1 MVESLQRL
9 FAYLIRSDRRYIDPT
24 TVLSTL
30 SDESGKQITIGDE
43 KDVGEFN
50 MLLIARIEDGL
61 RGSRPAN
68 VPIEG
73 SPAKASI
80 DVSGLIRKDS
90 FTGRDESAVI
100 DSAVVSSLFYGLQH
114 EETWIKEGSSR
125 GRITDSKEVLFGQFI
140 LHVENKDLY
149 TAWDRAMSVT
159 IDGYISAEGERLQ
172 ADNDVWITKA
182 PQILLFQISRVDFD
196 KSSQM
201 PVKSNK
207 KFTFPKIL
215 HPDRFLIENKALSTD
230 LRVKLTSLRKKVERL
245 EKVLEQFENFRGSQ
259 ATIGQVLGLAGNFL
273 RDQAQPN
280 EYMET
285 EDSSVHVY
293 SPGRLG
299 FDREVS
305 PPQLSDIEKLLVG
318 YKDRIEEMIGNMK
331 LQLKQCNE
339 DIQSV
344 FDRHDLTKH
353 PYQLHSILIHDG
365 QAGSGHYFAC
375 IYEPETTIWRRYSDI
390 NVTEISEA
398 EVMTEAFGGHHY
410 ASAYCLMYIDTR
422 LVEQMGQGKKL
433 RSYSLA
439 QALDQHPD
447 VYSSFVPHALA
458 LEVDEDNV
466 KQKSE
471 IIDWKT
477 SSISRAIH
485 DAYQIRHTQA
495 TTQWQSFRSKS
506 TDSIKHELIN
516 FAIFMRIKGEE
527 TISNWFILDTCMRE
541 FDEEHRS
548 IRDLQPMDPLYKKII
563 ALSFKPRI
571 FLYNDESVRIGNA
584 LKDFE
589 NAYKFAIM
597 DEYVMRKMNEFN
609 YFEAFFGLSS
619 ILTQTFPEKTEY
631 QTQPKELTKLLA
643 LHLSSMLNKCVY
655 QRDFRRA
662 CVLVGLLAVLTTMY
676 LDPFQPYYSQ
686 VERNVKWT
694 VDYMQKH
701 CAEDYTGE
709 VQERFEKA
717 FSSISK
723 QEFEPFFDLALSIA
737 ELDAV
742 NEQCRSFSGNVWI
755 EGWKSHL
762 VPSRYAHEL
771 ARLKK
776 NYEIWVAWEALMKQT
791 HVVVTESQKLDY
803 EARAGIQPPR

>member
-1 MVESLQRL
+1 M
-9 FAYLIRSDRRYIDPT
+9 
-24 TVLSTL
+24 LSTL

-61 RGSRPAN
+61 RGSRPVQQPA
-68 VPIEG
+68 EG
-73 SPAKASI
+73 SPVKASI
-80 DVSGLIRKDS
+80 DVSTLIRKDS

-100 DSAVVSSLFYGLQH
+100 DSAVVSNLFYGLQH
-114 EETWIKEGSSR
+114 EETWIKEGSNR
-125 GRITDSKEVLFGQFI
+125 GRITDSKDVLFGQFI

-159 IDGYISAEGERLQ
+159 IDDYITAEGERLQ
-172 ADNDVWITKA
+172 ADNDVWITKT

-196 KSSQM
+196 KSAQM
-201 PVKSNK
+201 PVKSHK
-207 KFTFPKIL
+207 KFTFPKVL
-215 HPDRFLIENKALSTD
+215 YPDRFLIENKALSTE
-230 LRVKLTSLRKKVERL
+230 LRVRLTSLRKKVEKL
-245 EKVLEQFENFRGSQ
+245 DKVLEQFENFRGSQ
-259 ATIGQVLGLAGNFL
+259 ATIGQVLGLAGAFL
-273 RDQAQPN
+273 KDQTQPN

-293 SPGRLG
+293 SPGRVG

-305 PPQLSDIEKLLVG
+305 SPQLSDIEQLLVG
-318 YKDRIEEMIGNMK
+318 YKARIEEMIGNMK
-331 LQLKQCNE
+331 RQLKQCNE
-339 DIQSV
+339 EIQSV
-344 FDRHDLTKH
+344 FDRPDLTKH

-375 IYEPETTIWRRYSDI
+375 IYEPETALWRRYSDI

-398 EVMTEAFGGHHY
+398 EVFTEAYGGHHY

-422 LVEQMGQGKKL
+422 LVEQNGQGKKL
-433 RSYSLA
+433 RSHSLA
-439 QALDQHPD
+439 QALDQSPD
-447 VYSSFVPHALA
+447 VYSSFIPHPLV

-477 SSISRAIH
+477 SSISRAVH
-485 DAYQIRHTQA
+485 DAYQTRHTQA
-495 TTQWQSFRSKS
+495 TTQWQSFRNKS
-506 TDSIKHELIN
+506 ADSIKHELIN
-516 FAIFMRIKGEE
+516 FAIHMKIKGEE
-527 TISNWFILDTCMRE
+527 NISNWFILDTCVRE
-541 FDEEHRS
+541 FDDEHRS
-548 IRDLQPMDPLYKKII
+548 VRDLHPTDPLYKKIL
-563 ALSFKPRI
+563 ALSFKPR
-571 FLYNDESVRIGNA
+571 LMLLNEDYVRMGNA

-589 NAYKFAIM
+589 NNYKFAIM
-597 DEYVMRKMNEFN
+597 DEYIMRKMNEFN

-619 ILTQTFPEKTEY
+619 ILTQTYPEKSEY

-655 QRDFRRA
+655 QRDFSRA
-662 CVLVGLLAVLTTMY
+662 SELVGILAALTTMY

-686 VERNVKWT
+686 IERNVKWT
-694 VDYMQKH
+694 IDYMQKH
-701 CAEDYTGE
+701 CGEDYAGE
-709 VQERFEKA
+709 VKDRFDRA

-723 QEFEPFFDLALSIA
+723 QEFEPFFDLAISIA
-737 ELDAV
+737 ELDV
-742 NEQCRSFSGNVWI
+742 INEQFRNFSGNCWI

-762 VPSRYAHEL
+762 LPSRYAHEL

-776 NYEIWVAWEALMKQT
+776 NYEVWVAWDSLMRQT
-791 HVVVTESQKLDY
+791 HTVVTESQRLDY